1 MKYFESA
8 QRNPIKTIFHNKP
21 ETKTFSD
28 RFLLTIFFIAINTQT
43 KQKHD
48 QKLQHTEIFINLDF
62 QLFLLLTVRTTQK
75 NHE

>member
-28 RFLLTIFFIAINTQT
+28 RFIINRCTL
-43 KQKHD
+43 K
-48 QKLQHTEIFINLDF
+48 EIS
-62 QLFLLLTVRTTQK
+62 
-75 NHE
+75 